1 MFSAASYGHR
11 QIASSRECD
20 VSWSVKV
27 NHART
32 RVERSL
38 WEIQHRSNRPLG
50 SAGNRGTLCRSLGR
64 SWSSRPT
71 IVRVGS
77 KKAFPTFSAEMLKTA
92 LHESVA
98 EKQCSPRKWLV
109 TNWACGFGTM
119 GKFVHRSEILGRS
132 PSSPLGLC
140 WKVRRITG
148 GHSGGPAPSSC
159 PASWASGR
167 TGCPCASGRRE
178 AVVVVV
184 AGVASS
190 VLPASPEKARGCVDR
205 LGADTPSRDAFLPTE
220 DPLKSLLSQLG
231 QCLIPVVLHA
241 FCPLGEGSV
250 GVAGSEEVSAH

>member
-1 MFSAASYGHR
+1 M
-11 QIASSRECD
+11 
-20 VSWSVKV
+20 KV

-32 RVERSL
+32 RLERSL

-50 SAGNRGTLCRSLGR
+50 SVGNRGTLCRSLGR

-77 KKAFPTFSAEMLKTA
+77 KEAFPTFSAEMLKTA

-220 DPLKSLLSQLG
+220 VPLKSLLSQLG

>member
-32 RVERSL
+32 RLERSL

-77 KKAFPTFSAEMLKTA
+77 KEAFLTFSAEMLKTA

-148 GHSGGPAPSSC
+148 GRTGGPAPSST
-159 PASWASGR
+159 SF
-167 TGCPCASGRRE
+167 
-178 AVVVVV
+178 
-184 AGVASS
+184 SS
-190 VLPASPEKARGCVDR
+190 
-205 LGADTPSRDAFLPTE
+205 
-220 DPLKSLLSQLG
+220 
-231 QCLIPVVLHA
+231 
-241 FCPLGEGSV
+241 
-250 GVAGSEEVSAH
+250 